1 MRGAS
6 PFFLMNKEQLFK
18 ASGLSGTFDSAL
30 PQILFDKLSEVLRL
44 CDHDNQLNINPLELF
59 VWWYPDREDKDY
71 QFGGKMLPI
80 SRLYALAEERR
91 EYPE

>member
-1 MRGAS
+1 
-6 PFFLMNKEQLFK
+6 MNKEQLFK

-30 PQILFDKLSEVLRL
+30 PQQVFDKLSKVFKLWTEPFG
-44 CDHDNQLNINPLELF
+44 QGSSINPLEVF
-59 VWWYPDREDKDY
+59 VWWYPDKDDKDY
-71 QFGGKMLPI
+71 VFGGRLLPI